1 MKINSQQYAQG
12 LYELL
17 AGKKEAEAKKLIT
30 DFLNFLVKNND
41 IVLADKI
48 INSFNELVKK
58 EAGELEIEL
67 VSARPLSK
75 KINDLLKVYLNKK
88 SGAESFSVKE
98 KINEEIIGG
107 FILRY
112 NDRVVDGSLK
122 QNLLN
127 FQKQLS
133 N

>member
-17 AGKKEAEAKKLIT
+17 AGKKETEVKKLIT

-41 IVLADKI
+41 IGQADKI
-48 INSFNELVKK
+48 IKFFNELVKK
-58 EAGELEIEL
+58 EAGELEVEL

-75 KINDLLKVYLNKK
+75 KTNDLLRIYLNKK
-88 SGAESFSVKE
+88 SGAESFIVKE

-112 NDRVVDGSLK
+112 NDKVLDGSLK

-127 FQKQLS
+127 FQKQ
-133 N
+133 